1 MYCSLNEA
9 WGNNNTIESLNKR
22 YESNINKL
30 STNNFNID
38 SKVNETNDIN
48 KSNYPK
54 STIHDENIFENMTND
69 NENIEDINTE
79 DIMLQTE
86 EEPKSILKKT
96 LSNEELVNKVLEC
109 PECRNLV
116 IKKLNLIN
124 NPLNLLQNNEIKEIT
139 ILILIGLIVIILLD
153 LFFKIAK

>member
-22 YESNINKL
+22 YESNIDKL
-30 STNNFNID
+30 STKKFNID
-38 SKVNETNDIN
+38 SKLNNTNNDS

-54 STIHDENIFENMTND
+54 TTIHDDNIFENMTN
-69 NENIEDINTE
+69 ECESTEDINTE
-79 DIMLQTE
+79 DIMLKTE
-86 EEPKSILKKT
+86 EEPKSILKNY
-96 LSNEELVNKVLEC
+96 LSNEELVNKVLQC
-109 PECRNLV
+109 PECRNMI

-124 NPLNLLQNNEIKEIT
+124 NPLNILQNNEIKEVT

>member
-22 YESNINKL
+22 YESNIDKL
-30 STNNFNID
+30 STKKFNID
-38 SKVNETNDIN
+38 SKINNTNNDN

-54 STIHDENIFENMTND
+54 ATIHDDNIFENMTN
-69 NENIEDINTE
+69 EYESTEDINTE
-79 DIMLQTE
+79 DIMLKTE
-86 EEPKSILKKT
+86 EEPKSILKNY
-96 LSNEELVNKVLEC
+96 LSNEDLVNKVLQC
-109 PECRNLV
+109 PECRSMI

-124 NPLNLLQNNEIKEIT
+124 NPLNILQNNEIKELT

>member
-22 YESNINKL
+22 YENNINKL

-38 SKVNETNDIN
+38 SKVNEANDTN
-48 KSNYPK
+48 KSKYQK

-69 NENIEDINTE
+69 NEYTEDINTE

-109 PECRNLV
+109 PECRSLI

-153 LFFKIAK
+153 LFIKIVK